1 MAQSISPKFENIVEK
16 AIDAI
21 SDELH
26 EISLKIHDN
35 PELSLDENF
44 AHKILTD
51 YLETKGFIVKRHAYG
66 LKTAFRAEFENTT
79 DQNIDDEVKKGRTIS
94 FNSEYDALPGIGHA
108 CGHNLIAISGVGAAY
123 GVKCAIETLKIPGKV
138 VLFGTPAEEKYSG
151 KAVMISAGAYKD
163 VDICMM
169 VHPAW
174 ADTVEPVY
182 LAIRRAEVEYF
193 GKASHAAASPW
204 EGINALDA
212 AVQAYNALSMLRQ
225 QIQPF
230 NRIHGIITNG
240 GKAANIIPDYAS
252 LSFYIRS
259 TKKENLAPL
268 QEKVNSCFVAA
279 AEATGCK
286 YKINWT
292 SEILDVLQNHHLRNR
307 FEEYMSERGVKYI
320 PNVVDL
326 TGSTDMGNVSYVVP
340 AIHALYNIGKE
351 NTPKFHTIEF
361 EKLAKSSTAH
371 ARTMQATKCLALTA
385 LDVLTDDQLFR
396 EVRKDF
402 EDCVGKDDNVKSKI

>member
-1 MAQSISPKFENIVEK
+1 MSSKFEDIVEK

-21 SDELH
+21 SEELR

-35 PELSLDENF
+35 PELALEENF
-44 AHKILTD
+44 AHKILSD
-51 YLETKGFIVKRHAYG
+51 YLESKGFTVKRHAYG
-66 LKTAFRAEFENTT
+66 LKTAFRAEFENKT
-79 DQNIDDEVKKGRTIS
+79 NHEEKKRTVS

-108 CGHNLIAISGVGAAY
+108 CGHNLIAISGVAAAY
-123 GVKCAIETLKIPGKV
+123 GVKCSIEALNLPGKV

-151 KAVMISAGAYKD
+151 KVKIISAGAYKD

-174 ADTVEPVY
+174 VDTVEPVY

-193 GKASHAAASPW
+193 GVAAHAAASPW
-204 EGINALDA
+204 EGKNALDA

-225 QIQPF
+225 QVFPSD
-230 NRIHGIITNG
+230 RIHGIITNG

-259 TKKENLAPL
+259 RRYANLAPL
-268 QEKVNSCFVAA
+268 QEKTSACFTAA
-279 AEATGCK
+279 AEAAGCK
-286 YKINWT
+286 YKIDWT
-292 SEILDVLQNHHLRNR
+292 DGLFGRDR
-307 FEEYMSERGVKYI
+307 FEKYMTERGVKYL

-326 TGSTDMGNVSYVVP
+326 TGSTDMGNVSYNIP
-340 AIHALYNIGKE
+340 GIHVLFNIGEE
-351 NTPKFHTIEF
+351 NTRTPKFHTIEF
-361 EKLAKSSTAH
+361 EKLAKTSTAH
-371 ARTMQATKCLALTA
+371 VKTIRAAKCLALTA

-402 EDCVGKDDNVKSKI
+402 EDGVQPKI